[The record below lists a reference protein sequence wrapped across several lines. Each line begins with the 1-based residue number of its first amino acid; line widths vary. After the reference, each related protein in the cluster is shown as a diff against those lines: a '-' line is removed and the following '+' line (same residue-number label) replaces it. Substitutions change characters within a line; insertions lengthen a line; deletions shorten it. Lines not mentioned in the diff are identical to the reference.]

1 MAKKKKKK
9 KKKAS
14 VAKLAVR
21 KQKLKISLA
30 KRKAL
35 EKAARASAKARAEAK
50 KAKAAAAAAA
60 AAAKKKKAETEKTS
74 SGNIGSF
81 GKTIVFETS
90 ANKVLPFSGM
100 KREVGGRWKEHEII
114 GKKPKSEFCGP
125 EAQEV
130 KMTVTLSAE
139 HGVKPR
145 TTMDAIAKACENGTV
160 NNLIIGGKVIAKMKI
175 TKVSEAW
182 ERVLN
187 KGELL
192 KATLEI
198 TFKEYS

>member
-1 MAKKKKKK
+1 MAKKKKK

-14 VAKLAVR
+14 VIKLAVIKQTIKINKAKLAR
-21 KQKLKISLA
+21 E
-30 KRKAL
+30 RAL
-35 EKAARASAKARAEAK
+35 MREAEARAKARAD
-50 KAKAAAAAAA
+50 AAA
-60 AAAKKKKAETEKTS
+60 AAAKKKNNKKKKS
-74 SGNIGSF
+74 SAGKIGSF

-90 ANKVLPFSGM
+90 ANKALPFSGM
-100 KREVGGRWKEHEII
+100 KREIGGRWKEHEII
-114 GKKPKSEFCGP
+114 GKKPKSEYCGP

-145 TTMDAIAKACENGTV
+145 ATMDAIAKACEKGTV
-160 NNLIIGGKVIAKMKI
+160 DNLIIGGKVIAKMKI
-175 TKVSEAW
+175 TSVSEAW

>member
-1 MAKKKKKK
+1 MAKKKK

-14 VAKLAVR
+14 VAKTAIK
-21 KQKLKISLA
+21 KQKVKIKLA
-30 KRKAL
+30 QSKSAQKAAKERDKAMQAAEKAL
-35 EKAARASAKARAEAK
+35 T
-50 KAKAAAAAAA
+50 
-60 AAAKKKKAETEKTS
+60 AAAKKKAAKKTAAA
-74 SGNIGSF
+74 SGIGSF
-81 GKTIVFETS
+81 GKTIVFEAS

-100 KREVGGRWKEHEII
+100 KREVGGRWKEHDII

-145 TTMDAIAKACENGTV
+145 ETMEKIVKACESGIV
-160 NNLIIGGKVIAKMKI
+160 ENLIIGGKVIAKMRI
-175 TKVSEAW
+175 VSVSEAW